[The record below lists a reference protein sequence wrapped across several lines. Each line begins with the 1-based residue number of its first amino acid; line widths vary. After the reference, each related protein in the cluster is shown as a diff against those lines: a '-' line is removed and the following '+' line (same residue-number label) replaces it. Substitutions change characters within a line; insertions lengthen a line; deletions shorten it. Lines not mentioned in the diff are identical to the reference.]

1 MIIALFQ
8 KEAGKIRREHK
19 GKNKDG
25 QWKVN
30 VKSGNYLL
38 GRNTTEEDR
47 AQHFILTQLN
57 SAHHQNKL
65 RAKQTYTQSSEDR
78 ATIYM

>member
-1 MIIALFQ
+1 MTISKGSRKDQ
-8 KEAGKIRREHK
+8 KRAQ

-25 QWKVN
+25 RWKVN
-30 VKSGNYLL
+30 VKVGNYLL
-38 GRNTTEEDR
+38 DRNTTEQDR

-65 RAKQTYTQSSEDR
+65 RANKTYTRSSEER